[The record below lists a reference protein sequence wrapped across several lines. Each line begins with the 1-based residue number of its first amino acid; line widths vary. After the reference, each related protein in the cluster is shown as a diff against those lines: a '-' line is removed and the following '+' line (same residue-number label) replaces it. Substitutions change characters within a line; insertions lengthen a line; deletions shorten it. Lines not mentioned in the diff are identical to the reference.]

1 MGLQGQSTLTA
12 AEKTT
17 EAKRHVDYL
26 EDRLEQMQDHERRFV
41 ESLMQSFE
49 RFGSKTFI
57 STKQLFWLRDLNLK
71 Y

>member
-26 EDRLEQMQDHERRFV
+26 EDRLEQMQDHERKFITDLI
-41 ESLMQSFE
+41 ELFE

-57 STKQLFWLRDLNLK
+57 SNKQLWWLRDLNVK